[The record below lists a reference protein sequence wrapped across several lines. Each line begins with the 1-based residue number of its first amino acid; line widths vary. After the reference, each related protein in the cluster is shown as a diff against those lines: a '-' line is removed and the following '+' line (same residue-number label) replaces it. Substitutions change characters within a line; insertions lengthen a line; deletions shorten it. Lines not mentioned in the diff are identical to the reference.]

1 MAEHGRCQTEV
12 RWVPAATVVASEE
25 TALDRETQRKT
36 QPRGGTAQTRGRP
49 TCVRATTM
57 GSLGRQAHAHPRLPR
72 YRGRRSGASRGDD
85 RGKEA
90 GELRCYEI
98 QLPKCQSLTRVWRN
112 ALERASNQSLELPH
126 TNKNLWAPANHR
138 NDRSSAPDY
147 AHRGTVRSIAMLAV
161 AMLAVRF
168 QRARARA
175 QPRHAIAQPR
185 WPQPPV
191 QRLAATRCITAGCA
205 TAAAATTA
213 PPAPPGRPPASIVFC
228 IFGCRARMAC
238 QRPCRRV
245 TAHAAAHPWHLTT
258 TISGVVLPR

>member
-126 TNKNLWAPANHR
+126 TNKQTCKRLFTLAYSAGGTSRSRHHHYQVRAPHVGGTSTHQRLLCELIAE
-138 NDRSSAPDY
+138 AP
-147 AHRGTVRSIAMLAV
+147 V
-161 AMLAVRF
+161 
-168 QRARARA
+168 A
-175 QPRHAIAQPR
+175 QP
-185 WPQPPV
+185 
-191 QRLAATRCITAGCA
+191 ATGSRC
-205 TAAAATTA
+205 
-213 PPAPPGRPPASIVFC
+213 PAS
-228 IFGCRARMAC
+228 G
-238 QRPCRRV
+238 
-245 TAHAAAHPWHLTT
+245 TLW
-258 TISGVVLPR
+258 